1 MPELNSSPSPEWS
14 GLEAALGSLRPTPP
28 TIDRDQLMYEAGRE
42 ARPQRSGLTTLALV
56 ACSAIALG
64 IGRWTAPTTVS
75 PEPIQLAENVG
86 EQAQAVAEASLTN
99 PASYFQLRRH
109 LNDADLAAI
118 GSSPALPTP
127 TPAAD
132 RAALLHELLN

>member
-14 GLEAALGSLRPTPP
+14 GLEAALGSLTPTAP
-28 TIDRDQLMYEAGRE
+28 TIDRDQLMYAAGRA
-42 ARPQRSGLTTLALV
+42 ARPQQRGITSLVLV
-56 ACSAIALG
+56 ACAAIALG
-64 IGRWTAPTTVS
+64 VGRWTAPTTVS

-86 EQAQAVAEASLTN
+86 PQTQAVTEASLTD
-99 PASYFQLRRH
+99 PASYYQLRRR

-118 GSSPALPTP
+118 GSSPALPTQ
-127 TPAAD
+127 TQAAD

>member
-1 MPELNSSPSPEWS
+1 MPELNSSPPPEWS
-14 GLEAALGSLRPTPP
+14 GLEAALGSLMPTPP
-28 TIDRDQLMYEAGRE
+28 TIDRDQLMFEAGRA
-42 ARPQRSGLTTLALV
+42 ARPQQRGVTSLALV
-56 ACSAIALG
+56 ACAAIALG

-86 EQAQAVAEASLTN
+86 PQAQEPADSSLTD
-99 PASYFQLRRH
+99 PASYFQLRRRLH
-109 LNDADLAAI
+109 DADLAAI

-127 TPAAD
+127 TQAAD